1 MNDISKE
8 ENEEIILSINLYL
21 RVFSPIEKKEQLE
34 DSRPVSE
41 NVTPF
46 HGRTFTGEDFGN
58 VSSVLLFTYLYFDH
72 KMFPGER
79 SNPISIKISK

>member
-1 MNDISKE
+1 MNSTG
-8 ENEEIILSINLYL
+8 LHCF
-21 RVFSPIEKKEQLE
+21 FSPIEKKEQLE

-58 VSSVLLFTYLYFDH
+58 VSSLFLRVGSFRPSFFSTT
-72 KMFPGER
+72 
-79 SNPISIKISK
+79 S